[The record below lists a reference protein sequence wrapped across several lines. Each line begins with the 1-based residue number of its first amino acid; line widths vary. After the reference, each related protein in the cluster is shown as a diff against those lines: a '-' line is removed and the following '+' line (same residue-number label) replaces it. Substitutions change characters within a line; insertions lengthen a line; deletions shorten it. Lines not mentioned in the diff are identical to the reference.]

1 MNKLPLSIS
10 ATLIFGLNALS
21 ASAQTSPFSCSLGS
35 LRGTY
40 AWFVVATNIYT
51 GPYSASGME
60 SYDGRG
66 GMKWYQKSSD
76 GVTQRTD
83 IGTATY
89 TITDNCIATVI
100 YDGDTSNPFTSFVA
114 PDGSAFFW
122 NNNFGFGGISGARA
136 ERITRGLLVQ

>member
-1 MNKLPLSIS
+1 MNKLFTVGA
-10 ATLIFGLNALS
+10 ATLVLGLS
-21 ASAQTSPFSCSLGS
+21 AHSVSAQVSPSSCALAT

-66 GMKWYQKSSD
+66 NMKWYQKSSD
-76 GVTQRTD
+76 GITQRTD
-83 IGTATY
+83 TGTATY
-89 TITDNCIATVI
+89 TITANCIGTVI
-100 YDGDTSNPFTSFVA
+100 YDGDTVNPFTLFADPS
-114 PDGSAFFW
+114 GNAFYW

-136 ERITRGLLVQ
+136 ERTTRALLVR